1 MFLLFS
7 VQEIWLIQIV
17 HREDNI
23 DFTIRFMERFP
34 PSGMTYFVR
43 YIPHCF
49 SLVILVSFWLFI
61 GETPNIQGWYITC
74 LLFFIFI
81 RITDPILGCI
91 NTYES
96 KPWMEILA
104 YIGVYVFAVVSAV
117 SPEKFSLIP
126 SEFTIIATLSVLSVV
141 VLQLRMAY
149 YDYFCFQRE
158 YRLQGQLK
166 FIIIALLFIS
176 IPRLLSVVQNISGNI
191 NG

>member
-1 MFLLFS
+1 
-7 VQEIWLIQIV
+7 
-17 HREDNI
+17 
-23 DFTIRFMERFP
+23 
-34 PSGMTYFVR
+34 
-43 YIPHCF
+43 
-49 SLVILVSFWLFI
+49 
-61 GETPNIQGWYITC
+61 
-74 LLFFIFI
+74 
-81 RITDPILGCI
+81 
-91 NTYES
+91 
-96 KPWMEILA
+96 MEILA

-191 NG
+191 NGWFFGK